1 MNKNFAPILM
11 VIISIALWLI
21 FYPELPNQVPMQ
33 WGADGSVNWHASKL
47 TALLVNNGMFVFI
60 YLILYLVPKFDPKK
74 KNYQQFSRS
83 YNIIYHSILIL
94 FFTINIIVLFTSLG
108 YSLKIEFFIPVIAG
122 LSFIVLGN
130 YMQTVK
136 PNWFIGIRT
145 PWTLENDQVWRKT
158 HRLGSKLFIIAGVI
172 MIIVPFLP
180 DAFAFPMIIIVS
192 SIAALV
198 PIVYSYILYRKLK

>member
-1 MNKNFAPILM
+1 MNKHFAPILM

-21 FYPELPNQVPMQ
+21 FYQELPDQVPMQ
-33 WGADGSVNWHASKL
+33 WGADGTVNWYASKL
-47 TALLVNNGMFVFI
+47 TALLVNNGMFVFM
-60 YLILYLVPKFDPKK
+60 YLILYLVPKFDPKR

-108 YSLKIEFFIPVIAG
+108 YSLKIEFYIPVLAG

-145 PWTLENDQVWRKT
+145 SWTLENDQVRSEERRVGKE
-158 HRLGSKLFIIAGVI
+158 R
-172 MIIVPFLP
+172 
-180 DAFAFPMIIIVS
+180 
-192 SIAALV
+192 
-198 PIVYSYILYRKLK
+198 